1 MYEVGLGD
9 SPRTIAGHLSGNPN
23 RVQELLAANP
33 HKPIVYISGEPTFES
48 LTVGEQLAIPPSFG
62 VGAIAKWKP
71 TVAHDAG
78 KVVYVFQSECP
89 KGSHPQKM
97 RRSEAS
103 HSYWGPRMPDYVRQE
118 DYVVVCKKG
127 SGPVAKEK
135 IERWK
140 PTVSHDKRGNVIYEF
155 QSKCPKGSHPQQMRR
170 SQVAHDFWD
179 SRMPSYVKPDDLVI
193 VCKGDSHSQ
202 SAFDMFVKVVTA
214 PVTLPSKAVNAAFN
228 AAGIPSPEQML
239 SKIGVPTPDQIVH
252 GHFGAIT
259 NPKELLDKI
268 PGLQKLTKYIPTMPD
283 PTKTAAK
290 LLTAVK
296 DGDLEGI
303 KNSALDI
310 GHQVADVASM
320 VPGIGN
326 VIGGPLSSAITLLE
340 TGSPLKAALSLLLG
354 EIPGIPPQIRDILR
368 VAFNS
373 IADVVEHQKSVTDV
387 LLTEFKKGVEDQ
399 AKKYGISG
407 PVLNLV
413 EGVINSAIQVIF
425 HHKPLD
431 QAALDLAKTGLDEA
445 RKKLGDV
452 PAVKEAEAEL
462 NELKDVYENVNSA
475 HALTQGVKKIT
486 EGALKSN
493 PQIQQKLKELAGG
506 KDVSKELVNLAKKE
520 IAKANPVDAKK
531 LTDLKT
537 AIEGLKVASHVQT
550 GHIKRKRPPSLHA
563 ATPKHHPPKL
573 TSHREKTDLEK
584 LAALSPE
591 EQKRLRDLAA
601 LKALSPEEQKALAAL
616 SPTEKAQ
623 LAALNPEQRKKVAQ
637 SAAAKRIAA
646 AKAKAPAPTPPS
658 PAPTPAPTPAQTQ
671 TPRVPAPGG
680 APQSSPGGGRRYP
693 PYPPHAGVAGLSAPP
708 HPHGHPHPHPHGPP
722 HGRHPHGHP
731 HGGGHHP
738 RFRHPDRFVNPAFS
752 DWGPWWGT
760 PWSPEVVTTT
770 EMCTRWGDPIEIP
783 PAMQNAAKMA
793 LGASKGNP
801 TTVRGPDDVLY
812 LFSYENEVLTARP
825 CAAAEQ
831 Y

>member
-1 MYEVGLGD
+1 MAQ
-9 SPRTIAGHLSGNPN
+9 P
-23 RVQELLAANP
+23 
-33 HKPIVYISGEPTFES
+33 
-48 LTVGEQLAIPPSFG
+48 FG
-62 VGAIAKWKP
+62 VGAPAKWKP
-71 TVAHDAG
+71 TVSHDAHG
-78 KVVYVFQSECP
+78 KVYVFQSECP

-97 RRSEAS
+97 LRSQAS
-103 HSYWGPRMPDYVRQE
+103 HSYWGPRMPDYVKPNDR
-118 DYVVVCKKG
+118 VVVCKKG
-127 SGPVAKEK
+127 SGPAAKEAVEK
-135 IERWK
+135 WQ
-140 PTVSHDKRGNVIYEF
+140 PTVSHDKHGNVIYQF

-170 SQVAHDFWD
+170 SQVSHEFWD
-179 SRMPSYVKPDDLVI
+179 SRMPSYVKPNDFVI

-202 SAFDMFVKVVTA
+202 SFLNKFVDVISA
-214 PVTLPSKAVNAAFN
+214 PVTLPAKAVDKAFD
-228 AAGIPSPEQML
+228 AAGIPSPSKML

-268 PGLQKLTKYIPTMPD
+268 PGIQKLAHYIPSMPD

-290 LLTAVK
+290 LMTAVAH
-296 DGDLEGI
+296 GDLKGI
-303 KNSALDI
+303 KDSALDI

-320 VPGIGN
+320 VPGVGN

-354 EIPGIPPQIRDILR
+354 EIPGIPPQIRSILR
-368 VAFNS
+368 VAFDS
-373 IADVVEHQKSVTDV
+373 IADVVEHQKSVTDI

-407 PVLNLV
+407 PVMHVV
-413 EGVINSAIQVIF
+413 EGAINSAVQVIF

-431 QAALDLAKTGLDEA
+431 KAALDLAKTGLNEA

-452 PAVKEAEAEL
+452 PAVKQAESEL
-462 NELKDVYENVNSA
+462 SDLEDVYKNVNSM
-475 HALTQGVKKIT
+475 HALTQGVKKVT
-486 EGALKSN
+486 GGVLKNN
-493 PQIQQKLKELAGG
+493 PEIQQKLKQLAAG
-506 KDVSKELVNLAKKE
+506 KDVSKEIVNLAKKE
-520 IAKANPVDAKK
+520 LAKANPIDLKRI
-531 LTDLKT
+531 TDLKT
-537 AIEGLKVASHVQT
+537 AREGLKAASHIQ
-550 GHIKRKRPPSLHA
+550 GKHIKKRHLPNLHTVTPSG
-563 ATPKHHPPKL
+563 HH
-573 TSHREKTDLEK
+573 EKTDLEK

-591 EQKRLRDLAA
+591 EQKQLRDLAA

-623 LAALNPEQRKKVAQ
+623 LAALNPEQRKKIAQ
-637 SAAAKRIAA
+637 AAAAKRIAA
-646 AKAKAPAPTPPS
+646 AKAKAPALTPPA
-658 PAPTPAPTPAQTQ
+658 PAPPAPAQAP

-708 HPHGHPHPHPHGPP
+708 HPHGPPHGGHPHGHPHGGHPHPG
-722 HGRHPHGHP
+722 GHPHGHP

-770 EMCTRWGDPIEIP
+770 ETCTRWGDPIDMP

-793 LGASKGNP
+793 LGASSGNP
-801 TTVRGPDDVLY
+801 TTVRGPDNVLY
-812 LFSYENEVLTARP
+812 LFSYENGVLTARP
-825 CAAAEQ
+825 CAAVEQ
-831 Y
+831 S